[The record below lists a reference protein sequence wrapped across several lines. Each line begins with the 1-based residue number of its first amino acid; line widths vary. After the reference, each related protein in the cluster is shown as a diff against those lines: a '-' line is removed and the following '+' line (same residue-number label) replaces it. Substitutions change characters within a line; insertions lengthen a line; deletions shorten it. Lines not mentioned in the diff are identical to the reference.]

1 MKINWIYMT
10 VGNKEEAV
18 EIGKSLV
25 TSRLAACVNI
35 IDHMN
40 SIYFWEGELQND
52 QEVVLIAKTT
62 EKRLPELIEKVKSM
76 HSYECPC
83 IVSLPVIDGNQ
94 DFLGWIKD
102 QVK

>member
-1 MKINWIYMT
+1 MT

-83 IVSLPVIDGNQ
+83 IVSLPIVDGNQ